1 MQSPTNQVDHS
12 IVPLGE
18 RRGKSDLAR
27 FSLDLSWARVVPD
40 GAQSWAYP
48 SPPMSGSP
56 PLPGRHN
63 LDSSDRG
70 HGSYGSTG
78 NVFRDGRVS
87 QQEHFNQMRGGVPL
101 RNYQPEPQ
109 LSYPQYQMED
119 MSAQY
124 QYQQPRPQM
133 APHQHPH
140 ALYAAQQVAPYPA
153 LERQSIGEAPGYTS
167 PKSQR
172 KTKGHVA
179 SACVPCKRAH
189 LRCDAQRPCSR
200 CLSNGKEDTCVDVQ
214 HKKRGRPRL
223 RDEREPRYEGAG
235 SNYPPPVDTMRRPM
249 PMFSTG
255 DVSISTP
262 YSDAQRNSGY
272 RVLKSQG
279 GNTINHAMVPTP
291 INTNVYGEAMPTN
304 QRMVPYEPA
313 CAFLTMEMQIAKT
326 TQAFSGVVGAHSV
339 VGRKLHDIVSV
350 SDRDKIFR
358 LQSGFE
364 DERRSRDP
372 SYLPP
377 IFSKEEEDR
386 VIQSLTFAPNELQQL
401 RTDRPEVFTFQTPDG
416 QQRGFHVQLGL
427 AKKDSIYFVLLVV
440 HIPTTPQSFQQASSP
455 YSRDSLSRDSTY
467 AYQTPSQ
474 LSYASQTPGTSPF
487 MSNPPFGSDMLAYRN
502 PGPPAQTVAMPTNNS
517 SYGQPPTRAPEYSRA
532 QMNYPQAPM
541 GDMLSGQAQPQAQPP
556 QQAQAQAPS
565 QPQTQTQTQRASDLQ
580 LPPIRGQAPP
590 MDVRGQADRSSRV
603 DIGGLLQ
610 NPDPSRRRK

>member
-1 MQSPTNQVDHS
+1 MQSSTNQVDQLNIS
-12 IVPLGE
+12 LGE

-27 FSLDLSWARVVPD
+27 FSLDLSWARAVPD

-56 PLPGRHN
+56 PLPPRHN

-78 NVFRDGRVS
+78 NVFRDARIP
-87 QQEHFNQMRGGVPL
+87 QQGHFDQMRGVPL

-119 MSAQY
+119 ISAQY
-124 QYQQPRPQM
+124 QYQQPRAPM

-140 ALYAAQQVAPYPA
+140 SLYATQQVMPYAAP
-153 LERQSIGEAPGYTS
+153 ERPSIGEVPGYTS

-200 CLSNGKEDTCVDVQ
+200 CLSNGKEDTCIDVQ

-223 RDEREPRYEGAG
+223 RDERDSTRYEGTG
-235 SNYPPPVDTMRRPM
+235 SNYAQPADTMRRPLS
-249 PMFSTG
+249 MFSAG

-262 YSDAQRNSGY
+262 YSDSQRNNGY

-279 GNTINHAMVPTP
+279 GTPIGHSMAPTP
-291 INTNVYGEAMPTN
+291 INTNLYGEAMSTN
-304 QRMVPYEPA
+304 QRMAPYEPA

-350 SDRDKIFR
+350 SDRDKIYR
-358 LQSGFE
+358 LQRGFE

-386 VIQSLTFAPNELQQL
+386 VIQSLTFSPSEIGQL
-401 RTDRPEVFTFQTPDG
+401 RTDRGEVFTFQTPDG

-427 AKKDSIYFVLLVV
+427 AKKDSIYFVLLMV
-440 HIPTTPQSFQQASSP
+440 HIPTTPQQYQPSSSSP
-455 YSRDSLSRDSTY
+455 YSRESASRDSTY
-467 AYQTPSQ
+467 GFQTPSQ

-487 MSNPPFGSDMLAYRN
+487 MSNPSFGGDMLAYRA
-502 PGPPAQTVAMPTNNS
+502 PGPVGQNVAMPTNTP
-517 SYGQPPTRAPEYSRA
+517 SYPQHQARPEYSQA
-532 QMNYPQAPM
+532 QMNYQAPM
-541 GDMLSGQAQPQAQPP
+541 SEVPSAPPQPQPQPQPQA
-556 QQAQAQAPS
+556 
-565 QPQTQTQTQRASDLQ
+565 QTQRASDLQ
-580 LPPIRGQAPP
+580 LPPIRGPAPVV
-590 MDVRGQADRSSRV
+590 DARVQGDRSGRV

-610 NPDPSRRRK
+610 NPDASRRRK

>member
-1 MQSPTNQVDHS
+1 MQSSTNQVDQS
-12 IVPLGE
+12 NISLGE

-27 FSLDLSWARVVPD
+27 FSLDLSWARAVPD

-56 PLPGRHN
+56 PLPPRHN

-70 HGSYGSTG
+70 HGSYGPAG
-78 NVFRDGRVS
+78 NVFRDGRTP
-87 QQEHFNQMRGGVPL
+87 QQGHFDQMRGVPL

-109 LSYPQYQMED
+109 LSYPQYQMDD

-124 QYQQPRPQM
+124 QYQQPRAQM

-140 ALYAAQQVAPYPA
+140 PLYANQQVVPYPA
-153 LERQSIGEAPGYTS
+153 PERPPIGEVPGYTS

-179 SACVPCKRAH
+179 SAS
-189 LRCDAQRPCSR
+189 QRPCSR

-223 RDEREPRYEGAG
+223 RDERDSTRYEGPG
-235 SNYPPPVDTMRRPM
+235 SNYAPPADTMRRPLS
-249 PMFSTG
+249 MFTAG

-262 YSDAQRNSGY
+262 YADAQRNNGY

-279 GNTINHAMVPTP
+279 GNPMGHSMVPTP
-291 INTNVYGEAMPTN
+291 INNNPYGDAMPTN
-304 QRMVPYEPA
+304 QRMTPYEPA

-339 VGRKLHDIVSV
+339 VNRKLHDIVSV
-350 SDRDKIFR
+350 SDRDKIYR
-358 LQSGFE
+358 LQRGFE

-386 VIQSLTFAPNELQQL
+386 VIQSLTFSPSEIGQL
-401 RTDRPEVFTFQTPDG
+401 RTDRGEVFTFQTPDG

-427 AKKDSIYFVLLVV
+427 AKKESIYFVLLVV
-440 HIPTTPQSFQQASSP
+440 HIPTTPQPYQQSSSSP
-455 YSRDSLSRDSTY
+455 YSRESGSRDSTY
-467 AYQTPSQ
+467 GFQTPSQ
-474 LSYASQTPGTSPF
+474 LPYASQTPGTSPF
-487 MSNPPFGSDMLAYRN
+487 MTNPAFSGDMLAYRT
-502 PGPPAQTVAMPTNNS
+502 PGSLGQNVSMSNNTP
-517 SYGQPPTRAPEYSRA
+517 SYPQPQARPEYSQA
-532 QMNYPQAPM
+532 QLNYQAPM
-541 GDMLSGQAQPQAQPP
+541 VEVLSTQSQPQPQPQAQ
-556 QQAQAQAPS
+556 
-565 QPQTQTQTQRASDLQ
+565 TQRVSDLQ
-580 LPPIRGQAPP
+580 LPPIRGPAPVI
-590 MDVRGQADRSSRV
+590 DTRVQGDRSGRV

-610 NPDPSRRRK
+610 NPDASRRRK

>member
-1 MQSPTNQVDHS
+1 MQSSTNQFDHS
-12 IVPLGE
+12 NISLGE

-27 FSLDLSWARVVPD
+27 FSLDLSWARAVPD

-56 PLPGRHN
+56 PLPPRHN

-78 NVFRDGRVS
+78 NVFRDGRVP
-87 QQEHFNQMRGGVPL
+87 QQGHFDQMRGVPL

-124 QYQQPRPQM
+124 QYQQPRAQM

-140 ALYAAQQVAPYPA
+140 PLYATQQVAPYPA
-153 LERQSIGEAPGYTS
+153 PERPSIGEAPGYTS

-179 SACVPCKRAH
+179 
-189 LRCDAQRPCSR
+189 CDAQRPCSR

-223 RDEREPRYEGAG
+223 RDERDSRYESTG
-235 SNYPPPVDTMRRPM
+235 SNYPPPADTLRRPLS
-249 PMFSTG
+249 MFSAV
-255 DVSISTP
+255 DVSITTP

-279 GNTINHAMVPTP
+279 GNPMNHSMVPTPIP

-304 QRMVPYEPA
+304 QRMTPYEPA

-358 LQSGFE
+358 LQRGFE

-386 VIQSLTFAPNELQQL
+386 VIQSLTFATNEIGQL

-427 AKKDSIYFVLLVV
+427 AKKDSIYFVLLMV
-440 HIPTTPQSFQQASSP
+440 HIPTTPQPYQQSSSSP
-455 YSRDSLSRDSTY
+455 YSRDSVSRDSTY
-467 AYQTPSQ
+467 GYQTPSQ
-474 LSYASQTPGTSPF
+474 LTYASQTPGTSPF
-487 MSNPPFGSDMLAYRN
+487 MSNPSFGGDMLAYRT
-502 PGPPAQTVAMPTNNS
+502 PGALGQNGGMSNSAPTYPQAQA
-517 SYGQPPTRAPEYSRA
+517 RPEYSQA
-532 QMNYPQAPM
+532 QMNYQAPM
-541 GDMLSGQAQPQAQPP
+541 GEIPSAQPQAQP
-556 QQAQAQAPS
+556 QG
-565 QPQTQTQTQRASDLQ
+565 QTQRSSDLQ
-580 LPPIRGQAPP
+580 LPPIRGQAPVA
-590 MDVRGQADRSSRV
+590 DARGQSDRSGRV